1 MLVWVEGVPQEG
13 GAEDAEREEEAEG
26 ETEEDGGEDGVGDDH
41 GVDVPAAALLLEVS
55 PWWIV
60 QEHSGL
66 HGGGDGEDQ
75 WEEDHGDGDGHV
87 DLPLPFHLRRD
98 A

>member
-1 MLVWVEGVPQEG
+1 MLIRIIHVTEERRP
-13 GAEDAEREEEAEG
+13 EDAQGEQEAEG

-60 QEHSGL
+60 QEHAGL
-66 HGGGDGEDQ
+66 HGGGDREDQ
-75 WEEDHGDGDGHV
+75 
-87 DLPLPFHLRRD
+87 
-98 A
+98 